1 MKIAFASCICTRVF
15 ADQPVWTQIAAQQPD
30 ALVLL
35 EDSIY
40 LDIATP
46 GGQAPQDM
54 TDDEFAQHLHALYC
68 ELLGQA
74 QFRALVGG
82 LSAGR
87 VHAIWDDHDF
97 LWNDA
102 CGAQVA
108 RRPDQRGKIALS
120 TAFFA
125 AYRTALAQ
133 GLSPGS
139 FPAAYNNAVF
149 WPPVTAPLPAP
160 SLALDNDVWLHL
172 SDGRTHRTQTWPLQE
187 SKRHLLGAAQRQQ
200 IGAAMAAAPNDLHLL
215 ASGSVLAAYKRYSAD
230 WRWLLNIAA
239 THRTLVLSGD
249 IHRNE
254 LDAFYTAGWPLHEA
268 TSSGAAVLDAVV
280 AGTARQNFGLL
291 DISPGEV
298 RIDLFEQG
306 IRRQQRRLSRATWLP
321 L

>member
-1 MKIAFASCICTRVF
+1 MKIAFASCMCTRVF
-15 ADQPVWTQIAAQQPD
+15 GNQPVWTQIAAQQPD

-35 EDSIY
+35 GDSIY

-54 TDDEFAQHLHALYC
+54 TDDEFARHLHALYS
-68 ELLGQA
+68 ELLSQA
-74 QFRALVGG
+74 QFRALVRS
-82 LSAGR
+82 LPAGR

-108 RRPDQRGKIALS
+108 QRPAQRGKIALS

-125 AYRTALAQ
+125 AYRAALAQ
-133 GLSPGS
+133 SLSPGS
-139 FPAAYNNAVF
+139 FPAAYNDAVF
-149 WPPVTAPLPAP
+149 WPPVTAPPPTP
-160 SLALDNDVWLHL
+160 SLALANDVWLHL

-187 SKRHLLGAAQRQQ
+187 SKRHLLGTAQRQQ
-200 IGAAMAAAPNDLHLL
+200 IGTAIAAAPDGLHLV
-215 ASGSVLAAYKRYSAD
+215 ASGSVLATYKRYPAD
-230 WRWLLNIAA
+230 WRWLLDIASA
-239 THRTLVLSGD
+239 HRTLVLSGD

-268 TSSGAAVLDAVV
+268 TSSGAAVRDAVV
-280 AGTARQNFGLL
+280 AGKVRQNFGLL

-306 IRRQQRRLSRATWLP
+306 VRRQQRRLSRTSWLP